1 MKKRLGKI
9 IACIL
14 ATLMVVGLCACKGGK
29 WQGTTMTNWGAINS
43 TTSAN
48 GGFLAETENYYY
60 FINGFADNTADNTFG
75 VPVKGAL
82 MAAEKSNLD
91 NVQVVVPKLFAA
103 TDYGAGVYI
112 FGNEQSAYVYYGT
125 PSTDKNNAGETANT
139 ELVFMRT
146 SLDGK
151 TSETFF
157 TVDKLSTEYRF
168 VEAGDTVYL
177 LYYSEGEKALKCYN
191 TATKE
196 DKVIVKTDAKTNVE
210 IAGDPVTYESLNG
223 YIFTEENEIIYTS
236 TVYTEQYYEAAAE
249 KDGYVR
255 NEASYNRVY
264 KYVAGSEES
273 TIVFD
278 GKATETKKDTVYSLQ
293 MVKEGYLF
301 YTETPIIGK
310 ATTYVCDLSANSLA
324 PREVK
329 NTDIAVESNV
339 LFDLETVYYAKEGV
353 IYKASL
359 FEDGSDAIPVAKS
372 TTINALLF
380 VEGNDIYFVDSDQRI
395 SRLALN
401 NEDADQVRVS
411 EEMVATSWYSYEII
425 ENGGKKYIAYLGG
438 ADVQSTYVNYVELKA
453 EYEAEDTDGD
463 KKDDYFYLTG
473 HKVLGKML
481 ANDEAAKFI
490 KKVDAIPSSALA
502 YEVEDNGDITVKAV
516 EQARKAYD
524 ALSSDAKA
532 VVTAE
537 QLAKLTN
544 SEKAIEIIKA
554 LTVIEE
560 EVRYYDKDTSDLTAI
575 TTGYNQ
581 AKVLIDALG
590 NSYDGVMSFV
600 PENIKYV
607 YSNASAIVNSANN

>member
-14 ATLMVVGLCACKGGK
+14 ATLMVVGLCACKGDK
-29 WQGTTMTNWGAINS
+29 WQGTTMTNWGAINP
-43 TTSAN
+43 TTSAD

-60 FINGFADNTADNTFG
+60 FINGFADNTADNAFG
-75 VPVKGAL
+75 APVKGAL
-82 MAAEKSNLD
+82 MAADKTNLD

-112 FGNEQSAYVYYGT
+112 FGDAQNAYVYYGT
-125 PSTDKNNAGETANT
+125 PSTDKNNAGEVANT

-168 VEAGDTVYL
+168 VEANDTVYL
-177 LYYSEGEKALKCYN
+177 LYYSESESALKCYN

-196 DKVIVKTDAKTNVE
+196 DKVVAKTDTKTNVE

-223 YIFTEENEIIYTS
+223 YIFNEKDEILYTV
-236 TVYTEQYYEAAAE
+236 TVYTEQYYDSAAE

-255 NEASYNRVY
+255 TEASYNRVY
-264 KYVAGSEES
+264 KYVAGSENA
-273 TIVFD
+273 TLVFD
-278 GKATETKKDTVYSLQ
+278 GKASGSKKDTVYSLQ

-301 YTETPIIGK
+301 YTETPVVGE
-310 ATTYVCDLSANSLA
+310 AVTYVCDSSVNAT
-324 PREVK
+324 PPQKIK
-329 NTDIAVESNV
+329 NTDIAVEVNV
-339 LFDLETVYYAKEGV
+339 LVDLQTVYYAKDGV
-353 IYKASL
+353 VYKASL
-359 FEDGSDAIPVAKS
+359 FNDGTDAIPVAKS
-372 TTINALLF
+372 TAISALLF
-380 VEGNDIYFVDSDQRI
+380 VEGNDIYFIDSDQRI

-401 NEDADQVRVS
+401 DEDADQVRVS
-411 EEMVATSWYSYEII
+411 EDMVATSWYSYEII
-425 ENGGKKYIAYLGG
+425 ENGGNKYIAYLGG
-438 ADVQSTYVNYVELKA
+438 MDAQTTYVNYVELKA
-453 EYEAEDTDGD
+453 DYEKEDTDGD
-463 KKDDYFYLTG
+463 EKDDYFYLTG

-481 ANDEAAKFI
+481 ATDEAAKFT
-490 KKVDAIPSSALA
+490 KKVDAISSGALS
-502 YEVEDNGDITVKAV
+502 YEVEDNGEITVKSV
-516 EQARKAYD
+516 EEARKAYD

-532 VVTAE
+532 VVSAE

-544 SEKAIEIIKA
+544 SEKAIEIIKE
-554 LTVIEE
+554 LTAIEE

-581 AKVLIDALG
+581 AKAIIDTLG
-590 NSYDGVMSFV
+590 DNYDAVMNFV
-600 PENIKYV
+600 SNNLKYI
-607 YSNASAIVNSANN
+607 YGKAGDIVNSANN

>member
-1 MKKRLGKI
+1 MKKKFGKI

-14 ATLMVVGLCACKGGK
+14 ATLMLVGLCACKGDK
-29 WQGTTMTNWGAINS
+29 WQGTTMTNWGAINP
-43 TTSAN
+43 TTSAD

-75 VPVKGAL
+75 APVKGAL
-82 MAAEKSNLD
+82 MAADKTNLD

-112 FGNEQSAYVYYGT
+112 FGDAQNAYVYYGT

-157 TVDKLSTEYRF
+157 AVDKLSTEYRF
-168 VEAGDTVYL
+168 VEKDGTVYL
-177 LYYSEGEKALKCYN
+177 LYYSESETALKSYN

-196 DKVIVKTDAKTNVE
+196 DKVIAKTDAKTNVE

-223 YIFTEENEIIYTS
+223 YIFNEKNEILYTV
-236 TVYTEQYYEAAAE
+236 TVYTEQYYESAAE

-255 NEASYNRVY
+255 TEASYNRVY
-264 KYVAGSEES
+264 KYVAGSENA

-293 MVKEGYLF
+293 MTKEGYLF
-301 YTETPIIGK
+301 YTATPVVGE
-310 ATTYVCDLSANSLA
+310 AATYVCDSSVNSISS
-324 PREVK
+324 REVK
-329 NTDIAVESNV
+329 NTDIAVEANV
-339 LFDLETVYYAKEGV
+339 LVDLETIYYAKNGV
-353 IYKASL
+353 VYKASL
-359 FEDGSDAIPVAKS
+359 FNDGTDATPVASS
-372 TTINALLF
+372 TAISALLF
-380 VEGNDIYFVDSDQRI
+380 VEGNDIYFIDSDQRI

-401 NEDADQVRVS
+401 DEDADQVRVS
-411 EEMVATSWYSYEII
+411 EDMVATSWYSYEII
-425 ENGGKKYIAYLGG
+425 ENAGKKYIAYLGG
-438 ADVQSTYVNYVELKA
+438 MDAQTTYVNYVELKA
-453 EYEAEDTDGD
+453 DYEKEDTDGD
-463 KKDDYFYLTG
+463 DKDDYFYLTG

-481 ANDEAAKFI
+481 ATDEAAKFV
-490 KKVDAIPSSALA
+490 KKADAIPSGALS
-502 YEVEDNGDITVKAV
+502 YEVEDNGDVTVKAV

-532 VVTAE
+532 VVTEE

-544 SEKAIEIIKA
+544 SEKAIEIIKV
-554 LTVIEE
+554 LTTIEE
-560 EVRYYDKDTSDLTAI
+560 EVRYYDKDTSDVVAI
-575 TTGYNQ
+575 TDGYNQ
-581 AKVLIDALG
+581 AKGLIDALG
-590 NSYDGVMSFV
+590 EKGDAVMNLIS
-600 PENIKYV
+600 ENLKFIYNK
-607 YSNASAIVNSANN
+607 AGEIVNSANN